1 MNPFS
6 ISLSILTLASTI
18 FSSQTIPAPIEPK
31 RTNTAIAVINRILF
45 VKVD

>member
-18 FSSQTIPAPIEPK
+18 FSSQTIPAPIELK